1 MAPIFFAIALE
12 IIDWLQPV
20 SGKQLTSKGAR
31 AEEEEGAASHK
42 GSCGVGMLCE
52 PPYIAYTGLAEA
64 GWPESYVRAS
74 CESCWV
80 VLSC

>member
-1 MAPIFFAIALE
+1 MAPIFLAIALE

-52 PPYIAYTGLAEA
+52 PPYIA
-64 GWPESYVRAS
+64 
-74 CESCWV
+74 
-80 VLSC
+80 